1 MSVRQTI
8 KRHYKI
14 ISLLRLRPMGY
25 DEVQDEMKLDPDSG
39 AENLMTSQ
47 RTFQRDVLDI
57 ASIYGIE
64 IESDRSNSKYF
75 IKDDLEET
83 HSQRLRENFEI
94 LNAIRLSKSL
104 GNSLVF
110 EERRPLGTQ
119 NMAGLLHAVQNNLKV
134 KFEYHKFYDDSDSK
148 REVMPIALKEA
159 RNRWYLIAKD
169 ADNVIK
175 NFALD
180 RIVALL
186 ITEIKFKP
194 IEYQVHQ
201 EFKDSFGIING
212 TDEKPMNVILS
223 FTAREGRYIES
234 LPLHKSQKLISKN
247 DKEYRFTYFIR
258 NTYDFKMEI
267 LSYGDQVK
275 VLEPVNLKK
284 KIINT
289 LNSAINKYSNNIN

>member
-25 DEVQDEMKLDPDSG
+25 EEVQDEMNMDPDSR

-47 RTFQRDVLDI
+47 RTFQRDILDI

-64 IESDRSNSKYF
+64 IESNRSNSKYF

-110 EERRPLGTQ
+110 EDRRSLGTQ
-119 NMAGLLHAVQNNLKV
+119 HMAGLLHAIQNTFKV
-134 KFEYHKFYDDSDSK
+134 KFEYHKFYDDTYSN
-148 REVMPIALKEA
+148 REVLPIALKEA

-169 ADNVIK
+169 VDNVIK

-186 ITEIKFKP
+186 ITETKFKP
-194 IEYQVHQ
+194 IQYQVHQ

-212 TDEKPMNVILS
+212 TDEKPIEVVLS

-234 LPLHKSQKLISKN
+234 LPLHRSQKLISKN
-247 DKEYRFTYFIR
+247 EKEYHFSYFIR
-258 NTYDFKMEI
+258 PTYDLRMEI

-275 VLEPVNLKK
+275 VIEPQSLNENISKNLKAA
-284 KIINT
+284 
-289 LNSAINKYSNNIN
+289 LNRY

>member
-14 ISLLRLRPMGY
+14 ISLLRLRPLSY
-25 DEVQDEMKLDPDSG
+25 EEVQEEMNMDPDSI
-39 AENLMTSQ
+39 EESLLTSQ
-47 RTFQRDVLDI
+47 RTFQRDILDI

-64 IESDRSNSKYF
+64 IESDRSQSKYF

-110 EERRPLGTQ
+110 EERRSLGTQ
-119 NMAGLLHAVQNNLKV
+119 NMAGLLHAIQNSLKV
-134 KFEYHKFYDDSDSK
+134 KFDYHKFYDDTDSK

-159 RNRWYLIAKD
+159 RNRWYLIAED
-169 ADNVIK
+169 GDTIIK

-180 RIVALL
+180 RIMSLL

-194 IEYQVHQ
+194 ISYNVHQ
-201 EFKDSFGIING
+201 EFKDTFGIING
-212 TDEKPMNVILS
+212 TNEKPVNVLLS
-223 FTAREGRYIES
+223 FTPREGRYIES
-234 LPLHKSQKLISKN
+234 LPLHRSQKLITKN
-247 DKEYRFTYFIR
+247 DEEYQFTYFIR
-258 NTYDFKMEI
+258 PTYDFKMEL

-275 VLEPVNLKK
+275 VIEPETLRQTLKK
-284 KIINT
+284 KLIE
-289 LNSAINKYSNNIN
+289 AIDLY

>member
-14 ISLLRLRPMGY
+14 ISLLRLRAMSY
-25 DEVQDEMKLDPDSG
+25 EEVQEEMNMDPDSRE
-39 AENLMTSQ
+39 ENLMTSQ
-47 RTFQRDVLDI
+47 RTFQRDILDI

-64 IESDRSNSKYF
+64 IESDRSQSKYY

-110 EERRPLGTQ
+110 EERRSLGTQ
-119 NMAGLLHAVQNNLKV
+119 NMAGLLHAIQNSLKV
-134 KFEYHKFYDDSDSK
+134 KFDYHKFYDDTDSK

-169 ADNVIK
+169 VDNIIK

-180 RIVALL
+180 RIVSLM

-194 IEYQVHQ
+194 ISYNVNQ
-201 EFKDSFGIING
+201 EFKDTFGIING
-212 TDEKPMNVILS
+212 TNEKPVNVLLS
-223 FTAREGRYIES
+223 FTPREGRYIES
-234 LPLHKSQKLISKN
+234 LPLHRSQKLISKD
-247 DKEYRFTYFIR
+247 DKEYLFTYFIR
-258 NTYDFKMEI
+258 PTYDFKMEL

-275 VLEPVNLKK
+275 VFEP
-284 KIINT
+284 KILQKEIREQLQSA
-289 LNSAINKYSNNIN
+289 LNSY